1 MSSAP
6 TGHGPSIDL
15 VVELVETLEAA
26 GLDRDEYQLYDYV
39 DVEALE
45 QLLTGSNSDVKVR
58 VTIAGVR
65 IAVTPTGVEVL
76 HDGSANTLE

>member
-6 TGHGPSIDL
+6 TGHGSSTDL

-26 GLDRDEYQLYDYV
+26 GLDRDEYRLYDYV

-45 QLLTGSNSDVKVR
+45 QLLTDSNSDIEVR
-58 VTIAGVR
+58 VTVAGVQ
-65 IAVTPTGVEVL
+65 IAVTPTGVDVL
-76 HDGSANTLE
+76 QDGSASTSE

>member
-6 TGHGPSIDL
+6 TGHDPSIDL

-26 GLDRDEYQLYDYV
+26 GLDRDEYRLYDYV

-45 QLLTGSNSDVKVR
+45 QLLTGSNSDVEVR

-65 IAVTPTGVEVL
+65 IAVTSTGVDVL
-76 HDGSANTLE
+76 QDGSASTLE